1 MSASYVTMV
10 EAGARIN
17 ISKFCHWHY
26 VADVSISMPG
36 SAREEKRREEKRRDV
51 HAGAVLSMVTRHT
64 TMPPLIAFEGL

>member
-1 MSASYVTMV
+1 MSASYITLV

-26 VADVSISMPG
+26 VADVSMPG
-36 SAREEKRREEKRRDV
+36 SAREEKRRDV
-51 HAGAVLSMVTRHT
+51 NADAVLSMMTRHT